1 MASLI
6 IHLYVAQEYLK
17 KHTEILNKED
27 FLKGSLAPDLEK
39 EKVKAHYGKVTAK
52 PILKDYLMDN
62 GINNDFD
69 KGYFIHLLTDLLF
82 YNYLIDIDYQINKY
96 GLNTWKKLLYDDYDI
111 ISTKYVKKLDVEIPE
126 CVQKYIVYKD
136 KSLSL
141 FKKEDLDKLVNNI
154 SNINIDKL
162 ILEIK
167 ENSDFNTIEY
177 FKNMK

>member
-82 YNYLIDIDYQINKY
+82 YNYYFYIPFF
-96 GLNTWKKLLYDDYDI
+96 
-111 ISTKYVKKLDVEIPE
+111 ISP
-126 CVQKYIVYKD
+126 
-136 KSLSL
+136 LS
-141 FKKEDLDKLVNNI
+141 
-154 SNINIDKL
+154 
-162 ILEIK
+162 ILSSI
-167 ENSDFNTIEY
+167 FFFFQHTPVLC
-177 FKNMK
+177 